1 MSTEC
6 GGKLMREPRSL
17 CSTPGVEPATCFR
30 SMKHPR
36 KQNQL
41 PRGTATMLNSV
52 RIRLTLWYTAA
63 MTLVLVVLA
72 AATYF
77 VLRQNVVRR
86 ADANATELADSFLST
101 VSAEL
106 GDASRP
112 DSVDEGIAA
121 AISDRRFAA
130 ASCNGAGYVQV
141 RARRGAPVPELRAAF
156 FGRPAGGHAV
166 RSAIA
171 APAKRISRNAGRNI
185 LDRYSPGDS
194 FRRCG
199 RVSSGAAK
207 SLASGGDGRTG
218 EPHRF
223 GESLRTPPSA
233 ESAGRTW

>member
-6 GGKLMREPRSL
+6 GGKLMREPRSV
-17 CSTPGVEPATCFR
+17 CSTRGVERATCFR

-101 VSAEL
+101 ENAEL

-112 DSVDEGIAA
+112 DSGDEGIPG
-121 AISDRRFAA
+121 AIF
-130 ASCNGAGYVQV
+130 
-141 RARRGAPVPELRAAF
+141 E
-156 FGRPAGGHAV
+156 
-166 RSAIA
+166 
-171 APAKRISRNAGRNI
+171 
-185 LDRYSPGDS
+185 
-194 FRRCG
+194 
-199 RVSSGAAK
+199 
-207 SLASGGDGRTG
+207 
-218 EPHRF
+218 HRF
-223 GESLRTPPSA
+223 GEGILLVC
-233 ESAGRTW
+233 EHQGN